1 MQANTDTIDSR
12 RPLPGETAPA
22 GLLRNSNFILLWL
35 AYGISAFGD
44 HLSELGLMRELQVEQ
59 SGRQVQTQALM
70 TFLFFAPFFA
80 CGWLAGTVADRLPRR
95 IVMIAADLARA
106 AIVLSLPLWVE
117 WQVRSRGETL
127 GQGDLF
133 VALLPLLALGVFAS
147 FFSPARQALLPQ
159 VVRQDQLVQANSI
172 SSGLGTIA
180 AMLSNMV
187 GGVLAGISPR
197 LNFMTDAATFV
208 ASAVLVGGIRVP
220 SSRRGRTAGKET
232 GTEGDK
238 EKASHGE
245 PGAPTD
251 AAQESFGRMV
261 VQGVRYVRMHRRV
274 AELILLAAMF
284 WTAAA
289 VFTSVLPSVVFRRY
303 HLDYAWLG
311 GMRGTLA
318 GGMLLGAILLTLL
331 GDRIRSELVNL
342 IAMVGAGVSLI
353 GFAWADRVSVG
364 MPLAILV
371 GISGSMLLISVNTM
385 LQRIVSNRWRGRVF
399 GIADVA
405 TMAGLLAATGLLGLW
420 PIRNLDGLVPQI
432 LTVLGILMVAM
443 GIAMHRMQSRRLHLR
458 PWQLLV
464 WRINEFYCKW
474 WLRAK
479 RDGPCTVPPAGP
491 AILAANHT
499 SYVDPLVLY
508 ATGPQRLI
516 SFMVAKEYCD
526 MPVLGRLLRGIGSVP
541 TTRSGQDLPA
551 TREAIRQLHEGRLVG
566 IFPQGRIELPD
577 EQVEARGGI
586 VLLAL
591 HSRVPVIPV
600 HISGTRHSESA
611 AWSFLRRHR
620 VRIRY
625 GKPID
630 LSAWYDKPLDK
641 ELRDQLGRIILQKI
655 RGAGNR

>member
-1 MQANTDTIDSR
+1 MANATGRHLNGPATGEPV
-12 RPLPGETAPA
+12 RPS
-22 GLLRNSNFILLWL
+22 LLRNRNFILLWL

-70 TFLFFAPFFA
+70 TFLFFFPFFV
-80 CGWLAGTVADRLPRR
+80 CGWLTGAVADRLPRR
-95 IVMIAADLARA
+95 IVMIAADVARA
-106 AIVLSLPLWVE
+106 AVVLCLPLWVE
-117 WQVRSRGETL
+117 WQVHSRGQTL
-127 GQGDLF
+127 GQGDLL
-133 VALLPLLALGVFAS
+133 VALLPLLVLGVFAS

-180 AMLSNMV
+180 AMLSNLV
-187 GGVLAGISPR
+187 GGVLAEISPR
-197 LNFMTDAATFV
+197 LNFMTDAATFL
-208 ASAVLVGGIRVP
+208 ASALLVGGIRQK
-220 SSRRGRTAGKET
+220 GRQR
-232 GTEGDK
+232 DK
-238 EKASHGE
+238 EKGSNDSR
-245 PGAPTD
+245 GAKDGGSQKVTAE
-251 AAQESFGRMV
+251 AAQEPFGRMV
-261 VQGVRYVRMHRRV
+261 VQGVRYVRAHQRV

-311 GMRGTLA
+311 AMRGALA
-318 GGMLLGAILLTLL
+318 GGMLLGAVLLTLL

-342 IAMVGAGVSLI
+342 IAMVGAGASLV
-353 GFAWADRVSVG
+353 GFAWVSRIGLG
-364 MPLAILV
+364 MPLGILV
-371 GISGSMLLISVNTM
+371 GLTGSMLLISVNTM

-405 TMAGLLAATGLLGLW
+405 TMAGLLVATGLLGLW
-420 PIRNLDGLVPQI
+420 PISGLDEYVPQI
-432 LTVLGILMVAM
+432 LTVLGLLMVAV
-443 GIAMHRMQSRRLHLR
+443 GVAMHRMQSRRLHLR
-458 PWQLLV
+458 GWQLLV
-464 WRINEFYCKW
+464 WRINVFYCKW
-474 WLRAK
+474 WLRTRREGA
-479 RDGPCTVPPAGP
+479 CTVPPAGP

-516 SFMVAKEYCD
+516 GFMVAKEYHD
-526 MPVLGRLLRGIGSVP
+526 MPVLGWLLRGIGCVP
-541 TTRSGQDLPA
+541 TTRSGQDLSA
-551 TREAIRQLHEGRLVG
+551 TREAIRQLQEGRLVG
-566 IFPQGRIELPD
+566 IFPQGRIELPG

-600 HISGTRHSESA
+600 HISGSRHSESLI
-611 AWSFLRRHR
+611 WTFLRRHR
-620 VRIRY
+620 VRVRY

-630 LSAWYDKPLDK
+630 LSAWYDKPMDK
-641 ELRDQLGRIILQKI
+641 ELREQVGRIIMQAI
-655 RGAGNR
+655 RTAGDGERQD